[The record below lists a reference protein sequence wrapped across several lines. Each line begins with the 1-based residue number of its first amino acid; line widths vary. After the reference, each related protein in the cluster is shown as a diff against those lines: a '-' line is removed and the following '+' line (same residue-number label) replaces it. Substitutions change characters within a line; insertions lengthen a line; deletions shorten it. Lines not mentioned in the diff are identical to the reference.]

1 MKIFEGPLA
10 HLEHA
15 LDIRSERHAV
25 LSGNVAQIDTP
36 GYVARDVDFDA
47 SFEDALRADASGQ
60 EASVQVQDAQ
70 HLHSTTL
77 DGNTVDLDR
86 TMAALA
92 ENGRRSTSP
101 CCAPSS
107 TTALASTLQMFL
119 PTTR

>member
-92 ENGRRSTSP
+92 ENGLQFGASARVASKH
-101 CCAPSS
+101 
-107 TTALASTLQMFL
+107 LAMLRTVVNDGVG
-119 PTTR
+119 